1 MRLLPYRSV
10 VIMLLL
16 ALPAGAVAAATPAVS
31 HQAGLAAVILW
42 LAALGWGFQTMLHHR
57 LAAEDRLARLE
68 SDVAFER
75 DARAAQVAATR
86 TRMLMLEAEWYRLE
100 ACLLDGDIRHVP
112 DSMRAM
118 QDAITL
124 LQETA

>member
-1 MRLLPYRSV
+1 MQLLRYRSV
-10 VIMLLL
+10 VIMLIL
-16 ALPAGAVAAATPAVS
+16 AAPAGAVAAAAPAIS
-31 HQAGLAAVILW
+31 HQAGLAAVVLW

-75 DARAAQVAATR
+75 DARAAQLQTTR
-86 TRMLMLEAEWYRLE
+86 QRMLMLEVEWLRLDE
-100 ACLLDGDIRHVP
+100 CLRDGNLQHVP

-124 LQETA
+124 LQEAA